1 MRGAGLGLLAAA
13 LAAASAQA
21 GDLGVVLKTAKGQPV
36 KDAVVTVYPASG
48 AASGAIRF
56 DWPYRMAQ
64 DHLQFDPFVL
74 IVPQGATVSFPNRDN
89 VRHQVYSFSPAHP
102 FELKLYGRDE
112 TRTVRFDKTGVIA
125 LGCNIHDS
133 MVAFIKV
140 VDTPYAARS
149 GAAGEASVQNLPAG
163 TATVR
168 IWHPYLKA
176 PGNEIVRQVAIPR
189 EGAAHESAVL
199 ELRMPPMA
207 HMAY

>member
-1 MRGAGLGLLAAA
+1 MRGLLSLMAAMA
-13 LAAASAQA
+13 CASAACA
-21 GDLGVVLKTAKGQPV
+21 GDLTVSLKTAKGQPV
-36 KDAVVTVYPASG
+36 RDAVVTVYPAAGTSG
-48 AASGAIRF
+48 PIHF

-64 DHLQFDPFVL
+64 HNLQFDPFVL
-74 IVPQGATVSFPNRDN
+74 IVAQGAVVSFPNLDP
-89 VRHQVYSFSPAHP
+89 VRHQVYSFSPTHP

-112 TRTVRFDKTGVIA
+112 TRTVRFDKVGVVA

-149 GAAGEASVQNLPAG
+149 GASGEASIPGAPAG
-163 TATVR
+163 AATLR

-176 PGNEIVRQVAIPR
+176 PGNEIIRQVSVPR
-189 EGAAHESAVL
+189 EGVDRETVL
-199 ELRMPPMA
+199 LDLRTPPMA